1 MDREELPTLSS
12 SQKRANLSFSISNIL
27 HGESKDP
34 GLSLNAKEEHSDADV
49 SEDEELEENT
59 LRVPQVQRSSMGVEP
74 GLQSLQNQRKPVFLN
89 FWDAMYPKMLL
100 DKPFIRHKSSNP
112 VSPSSHFLPQAPT
125 VGRRRF

>member
-74 GLQSLQNQRKPVFLN
+74 GLQSLQNQ
-89 FWDAMYPKMLL
+89 M
-100 DKPFIRHKSSNP
+100 
-112 VSPSSHFLPQAPT
+112 VSPELTPWLYRPTPLPGYLPLQTSFLT
-125 VGRRRF
+125 SRFAGIIHQRKLFDFLT